1 MPRVSAGILLYRQ
14 RDQQL
19 EVLLVHP
26 GGPFFRA
33 KDAGAWTIPKG
44 EPNQNEELLAAAV
57 REFAEEIG
65 FAPEGPFVELGAI
78 RQKGGKEVH
87 AWAASGD
94 CDPTA
99 IRSNTFSIEWP
110 TKSGQFRSF
119 PEIDRAGFFTLD
131 EARQKINPAQ
141 AALLDALES
150 HLHLR
155 KGA

>member
-14 RDQQL
+14 RDRL
-19 EVLLVHP
+19 VEVLLVHP
-26 GGPFFRA
+26 GGPFFRN
-33 KDAGAWTIPKG
+33 KDDGAWTIPKG
-44 EPNQNEELLAAAV
+44 EPNPDEDLLTAAR
-57 REFAEEIG
+57 REFAEEVG
-65 FAPEGPFVELGAI
+65 FVPEGPFVELGTI
-78 RQKGGKEVH
+78 RQRGGKEVH

-110 TKSGQFRSF
+110 SKSGQFRSF

-150 HLHLR
+150 RLHLPS
-155 KGA
+155 GA

>member
-14 RDQQL
+14 RDRL
-19 EVLLVHP
+19 VEVLLVHP
-26 GGPFFRA
+26 GGPFFRG

-44 EPNQNEELLAAAV
+44 EPNPDEDLLTAAR
-57 REFAEEIG
+57 REFAEEVG
-65 FAPEGPFVELGAI
+65 FVPEGPFVELGTI
-78 RQKGGKEVH
+78 RQRGGKEVH

-99 IRSNTFSIEWP
+99 IRSNSFSIEWP
-110 TKSGQFRSF
+110 SKSGQFRSF

-150 HLHLR
+150 RLHLPS
-155 KGA
+155 GA